1 MDLANGANSKNLK
14 INMSDTGATVREM
27 ILQMNTPSGDRW
39 VGEPF
44 WALNKWVHLAIT
56 VDQDATIR
64 LYRSGVLIATEGSG
78 FAEEIA
84 RSKHWFGKSTHPG
97 NYFQGMLDEIRI
109 YDRPI
114 IAQEAMQLASAVNTT
129 PYDLNA
135 TTVLSIDENQP
146 SGTMVGDINATD
158 ADAWDAL
165 TFSLVPGALDNDL
178 FSIDPNG
185 TLTSATTFD
194 YETMDANLSVRYA

>member
-14 INMSDTGATVREM
+14 INMSDSGATVREM
-27 ILQMNTPSGDRW
+27 ILQMKYQPSGERNGRW

-64 LYRSGVLIATEGSG
+64 LYRSGVLIATEEGSG

-109 YDRPI
+109 YDRAI
-114 IAQEAMQLASAVNTT
+114 IEQEVMQLARV
-129 PYDLNA
+129 
-135 TTVLSIDENQP
+135 
-146 SGTMVGDINATD
+146 
-158 ADAWDAL
+158 
-165 TFSLVPGALDNDL
+165 
-178 FSIDPNG
+178 
-185 TLTSATTFD
+185 
-194 YETMDANLSVRYA
+194 